1 MTQIVTIMG
10 AENLDDHK
18 DFLNKA
24 GLKHVSEG
32 VWEWAEDREA
42 GASFVSHNVHFRS
55 LNSCN
60 LCSSW
65 RNPEDWSLD
74 LFPIHG
80 FFFFFLHSS
89 RLSFT
94 RTLKGRRLYTGFLCW
109 KFSVPL
115 PSVMTYWACLDHE
128 RHTKWYPLPQCSAPL
143 FFRDLLSLA
152 LAPAVR
158 LGDLLPSHPPFL
170 FWAETRCSSK
180 SWIWFDSRSR
190 IDSNI
195 CFSYL
200 FPSFSLFSSDPMS
213 KSFLWLISTC
223 WANTSSWNI
232 YSTRA
237 FKEHGSKRLI
247 SFE

>member
-1 MTQIVTIMG
+1 MFISGHWTHATF
-10 AENLDDHK
+10 AL
-18 DFLNKA
+18 A
-24 GLKHVSEG
+24 GGTL
-32 VWEWAEDREA
+32 
-42 GASFVSHNVHFRS
+42 
-55 LNSCN
+55 
-60 LCSSW
+60 
-65 RNPEDWSLD
+65 
-74 LFPIHG
+74 
-80 FFFFFLHSS
+80 
-89 RLSFT
+89 
-94 RTLKGRRLYTGFLCW
+94 RTEVLIFSPYTGVFLCW
-109 KFSVPL
+109 KFSVSL

-143 FFRDLLSLA
+143 FFRDLPSLA

-158 LGDLLPSHPPFL
+158 LGDLLPFHPPFL
-170 FWAETRCSSK
+170 FWAETRYSSK
-180 SWIWFDSRSR
+180 SWIWLDSRSC
-190 IDSNI
+190 IVSNI

-200 FPSFSLFSSDPMS
+200 FPSFSLFSADPMS